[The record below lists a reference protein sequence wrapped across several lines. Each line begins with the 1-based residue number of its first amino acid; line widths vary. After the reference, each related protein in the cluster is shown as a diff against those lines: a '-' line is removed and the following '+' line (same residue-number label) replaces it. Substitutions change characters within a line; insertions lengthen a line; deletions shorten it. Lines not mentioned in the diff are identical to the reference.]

1 MKRSN
6 GKAAARLP
14 QGQRG
19 TSLLEVMISVL
30 IMAVGLLGIAAMQ
43 ATALRNSQGSTER
56 SQAVIQNYAIIDAM
70 RANRDQALAGAYN
83 WGEGIWTCTVP
94 AGGTLVNNDRARWLT
109 ALKTTLL
116 TAPHHTPEQ
125 IAAAV
130 AADTS
135 VCGSINCTATDT
147 DGDPATPSQVVCAV
161 GVRWDDSRA
170 GGTGGQQAGDAEHII
185 QTRVR
190 M

>member
-1 MKRSN
+1 MSRNNSR
-6 GKAAARLP
+6 ALRVLP

-56 SQAVIQNYAIIDAM
+56 SQAVVQSYAIIDAM
-70 RANRDQALAGAYN
+70 RANREQAIGGGYN
-83 WGEGIWTCTVP
+83 TTGWMCDIP
-94 AGGTLVNNDRARWLT
+94 AGGTLAGNDQARWLT
-109 ALKTTLL
+109 ALRTT
-116 TAPHHTPEQ
+116 
-125 IAAAV
+125 IANDVADDSICGNIDCSAATGICV
-130 AADTS
+130 
-135 VCGSINCTATDT
+135 
-147 DGDPATPSQVVCAV
+147 V

-170 GGTGGQQAGDAEHII
+170 GSTGGQQAGDAEHTI

>member
-1 MKRSN
+1 MN
-6 GKAAARLP
+6 KAGYMPKLRRD
-14 QGQRG
+14 QRG
-19 TSLLEVMISVL
+19 TSLLEVLISVL

-116 TAPHHTPEQ
+116 TAPHHTPVQ

-161 GVRWDDSRA
+161 GVRWDESRS
-170 GGTGGQQAGDAEHII
+170 GSTGGEQAGDVEQVI
-185 QTRVR
+185 QTRVQI
-190 M
+190 

>member
-56 SQAVIQNYAIIDAM
+56 SQAVIQSYAIIDAM
-70 RANRDQALAGAYN
+70 RANREQAIRGDYN
-83 WGEGIWTCTVP
+83 TSGWMCSAP
-94 AGGTLVNNDRARWLT
+94 AGVTLVGNDQARWLQ
-109 ALKTTLL
+109 AMRRS
-116 TAPHHTPEQ
+116 
-125 IAAAV
+125 IAGNV
-130 AADTS
+130 ADAT
-135 VCGSINCTATDT
+135 VCGSIACANAT
-147 DGDPATPSQVVCAV
+147 GICVV
-161 GVRWDDSRA
+161 GVRWDESRA
-170 GGTGGQQAGDAEHII
+170 GGTGGQQAGDAAHTI

>member
-56 SQAVIQNYAIIDAM
+56 SQAVIQSYAIIDAM
-70 RANRDQALAGAYN
+70 RANREQAIRGDYN
-83 WGEGIWTCTVP
+83 TSGWMCSAP
-94 AGGTLVNNDRARWLT
+94 AGVTLVGNDQARWLT
-109 ALKTTLL
+109 SLKRSLL
-116 TAPHHTPEQ
+116 IMPGQLTPAEEDERL
-125 IAAAV
+125 
-130 AADTS
+130 AADQSICGNIDCSAATS
-135 VCGSINCTATDT
+135 ICV
-147 DGDPATPSQVVCAV
+147 V

-170 GGTGGQQAGDAEHII
+170 GSTGGQQAGDAAHTI